1 MKKKLLRI
9 TGITV
14 VIILGLLIALP
25 FFLEGKIATIIKNKV
40 NENINATLDFESA
53 NLSLIKSFP
62 YAFLDLQE
70 VSLVNKAPFEGDTLF
85 AAGDIAL
92 ELSFK
97 ELFKSASDPIG
108 IKKLTLDGAL
118 LHIKVDTLENA
129 NYDIAVNADE
139 EEVAAS
145 EGATNFT
152 LDLQEYALTNARV
165 IYDDFASGM
174 HLEITEMHHS
184 GSGDLSLETSE
195 LQTKTDALVSFAMGG
210 TQYLNNNTVALDALV
225 GIDLTENKYSFLD
238 NQALINQLPLVF
250 EGFVRVN
257 ENNQEVDLSFTTP
270 SSDFKNFLAL
280 IPEAY
285 SKNIENVQ
293 TTGNFEV
300 NGQLKGV
307 VDEEHIPTFEI
318 TLKSDNAS
326 FKYPDLPKAVRNVY
340 IDTEINNET
349 GITEDTYVHIN
360 RLSFQIDQDQ
370 FNLNAKA
377 RELLGNPSV
386 NLHADGRINLA
397 NISQAYPVPE
407 DYNLSG
413 MLNADITTA
422 FTMEAVEKHQYE
434 KTQTSGTASVTGFIY
449 NSPEMN
455 HPVAIDAAAVRFTPQ
470 TVRLDAFE
478 GQTGQTDFKAEG
490 TIDNILGYV
499 FNSEEIEGQFSLQ
512 SNTLAVNDFMVEEP
526 AEDTAEATSTDGEAQ
541 LKIPSFLNCTI
552 TANATT
558 VLYDNLV
565 LKNVAGQVRIEDET
579 AYLENLTS
587 SLFDGTIGLTGK
599 VSTKGDTPIFDM
611 SLGLDAIKISESFQ
625 ALDLFKVVAPLAS
638 ALEGRLNTDIALS
651 GNLKADMTPD
661 LGTLSGDVLAQLL
674 SAQVATKNAPL
685 LSALDSQFRF
695 IDMEKLDLNDLKT
708 ALSFEGGKV
717 AVKPFA
723 LKYQDIAVNVS
734 GSHTFDKQM
743 QYQATLDVPAKYLG
757 DEVTGLLAKIDD
769 DSLEELTI
777 PVTASIGGNYTSPK
791 VSTDLSS
798 GVKDLTGQLV
808 EIQKQKLLNQGKAEA
823 KNLIGGLLGK
833 GKTDSTQTTTA
844 GGVTEA
850 LGGLL
855 GTTDKDSTVTDSATT
870 ENTVKKAAKGILGGL
885 LGNKKKKDTVKN

>member
-1 MKKKLLRI
+1 
-9 TGITV
+9 
-14 VIILGLLIALP
+14 
-25 FFLEGKIATIIKNKV
+25 
-40 NENINATLDFESA
+40 
-53 NLSLIKSFP
+53 
-62 YAFLDLQE
+62 
-70 VSLVNKAPFEGDTLF
+70 
-85 AAGDIAL
+85 
-92 ELSFK
+92 
-97 ELFKSASDPIG
+97 
-108 IKKLTLDGAL
+108 
-118 LHIKVDTLENA
+118 
-129 NYDIAVNADE
+129 AVNADE

-145 EGATNFT
+145 EGSTNFT

-307 VDEEHIPTFEI
+307 VDEEHIPTFGI

-413 MLNADITTA
+413 ILNADITTA

-478 GQTGQTDFKAEG
+478 GKTGQTDFKAEG

-512 SNTLAVNDFMVEEP
+512 SNTLAVNDFMVEER
-526 AEDTAEATSTDGEAQ
+526 AEDTPEATSTDGEAQ

-823 KNLIGGLLGK
+823 KNLIGGLLGN

-844 GGVTEA
+844 EGVTEA